1 MSFCLRVL
9 KRKVTTEP
17 VRFFFTYRLEIKGST
32 EVIKGAAGLHTSST
46 CWLRKA
52 PAHRGVLGPLWTYLP
67 WPSYFLKAFIRKKY
81 KPEDFGPDEQY
92 RRSMFHRLSYVY
104 VVLAWTALGVGLIAL
119 YKESPADPE
128 KHDNP
133 LPHQSE
139 LDKGGALYWMNALK
153 TPDEMMNKQGVTVL
167 KFSGLRYEGKEDA
180 TVAVKQ
186 IAQEKSRRR
195 QAEGHDFYLRKYN
208 QIPMEKEGGPTNEQL
223 RKQLADEGRD
233 YDLELDFANSMY
245 RVKTTYNPDGTV
257 GDFIDT

>member
-1 MSFCLRVL
+1 MSYCLRVL
-9 KRKVTTEP
+9 QRKSVTEP
-17 VRFFFTYRLEIKGST
+17 VRVIFTSPGEIKGT
-32 EVIKGAAGLHTSST
+32 AEVVKSAASFHTSST

-52 PAHRGVLGPLWTYLP
+52 PATRSVLGPLWTYLP
-67 WPSYFLKAFIRKKY
+67 WPSYWLKAYIRKKY

-92 RRSMFHRLSYVY
+92 RRSMFHKLSYLY
-104 VVLAWTALGVGLIAL
+104 VLLAWTGLGVGLLAL
-119 YKESPADPE
+119 YKETPIE
-128 KHDNP
+128 KEKTDNP

-153 TPDEMMNKQGVTVL
+153 TPDEMMNKQGVTVF

-186 IAQEKSRRR
+186 IAQEKSKRR

-208 QIPMEKEGGPTNEQL
+208 QIPLEKNGGPTNEQL

-257 GDFIDT
+257 GDFIDA